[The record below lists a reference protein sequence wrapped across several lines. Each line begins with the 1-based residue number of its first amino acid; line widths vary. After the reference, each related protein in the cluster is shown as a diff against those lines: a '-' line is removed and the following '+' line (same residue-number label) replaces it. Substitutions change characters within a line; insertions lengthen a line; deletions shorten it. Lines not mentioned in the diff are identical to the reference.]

1 MKLTTQR
8 HSLPAATCYERIWGP
23 PDEQALAEMAAISA
37 YLPSSPSPELL
48 ILIACSVHHRC
59 AERAA
64 ADAMTQRQAQLQG
77 QIDVL
82 TAAVGLIEQRREL
95 RFAAVHLVS
104 SVAILAGAVYLA
116 CCALAEPHGRVVA
129 VMQCT
134 VALVVALTGA
144 RMLWRPR

>member
-1 MKLTTQR
+1 MAGF
-8 HSLPAATCYERIWGP
+8 LPAT
-23 PDEQALAEMAAISA
+23 
-37 YLPSSPSPELL
+37 PSPDLL
-48 ILIACSVHHRC
+48 LLVAAATHHRC

-64 ADAMTQRQAQLQG
+64 ADAITQRQAQLQG

-134 VALVVALTGA
+134 VALVVAVTGA
-144 RMLWRPR
+144 RMLWRAR